1 VSTASNHFSV
11 GVRALRIGNLKGT
24 SKVHDDAEF
33 SQTMAKLARSKK
45 GRKMKPR
52 PVNYAWVNGSDGG
65 KGRRSA
71 RRGRFDSHTYFA
83 LVVYSKMAWL
93 CVSYVRIDIHAQ
105 EKGRAP
111 ELNFPCE

>member
-1 VSTASNHFSV
+1 M
-11 GVRALRIGNLKGT
+11 RALRIRNLKGT
-24 SKVHDDAEF
+24 SKVHDDTKL
-33 SQTMAKLARSKK
+33 SQTMAKLARGKK

-52 PVNYAWVNGSDGG
+52 PVNYAWVNDSDGG

-93 CVSYVRIDIHAQ
+93 CVSYVRIDIQ
-105 EKGRAP
+105 EKGRAR
-111 ELNFPCE
+111 ELDFPLEQSE